1 MSSSHPRLLVTGASG
16 KLGHLVIE
24 ALLRTGP
31 ASRIVAGVRNPDD
44 EASTA
49 LRALGVEVRQVEY
62 DKPDALTD
70 AVKGIERLL
79 LISSNEFGKRVS
91 QHRNVINA
99 AKQAG
104 VGLIAY
110 TSVLH
115 ADTAPPALGDE
126 HRRTEAALRASGV
139 PFVVLR
145 NGWYT
150 ENYVAAM
157 PLALKHGAVLG
168 SAGEGRISSAARA
181 DYAEAAA
188 TVLDAD
194 DIQGGRV
201 YELAGDDAYTLTE
214 FASEV
219 SKVSGQSVSYR
230 NLSEADYRAV
240 LLQAGLPE
248 DLAGFVAAADD
259 AAADGALFENGHDL
273 SRLIGRPT
281 TPMPATVA
289 AGEH

>member
-248 DLAGFVAAADD
+248 DLAGFVAAADA